1 MPVTSARRMNPEI
14 VMATTTAAMPGISP
28 PLGGTMPPA
37 AGLWPGEIRKERL
50 RWRNGTSWRWA
61 RRA

>member
-14 VMATTTAAMPGISP
+14 VMATTTAAVPGISP
-28 PLGGTMPPA
+28 ALGGTMPLA
-37 AGLWPGEIRKERL
+37 AVPWPGEIGKERL

-61 RRA
+61 RWA